1 VFAGTLA
8 AILTLGLAPEPE
20 ALSGFSNAGVLSVV
34 VLYVVAEGMYRTG
47 AISLI
52 IDRVVGLPGTERAAN
67 LRILPVTA
75 VGSAFI
81 NNTPIVAM
89 LVPVVA
95 DLGRSAKLAVSRI
108 YMGVSNASVLGGSTT
123 LIGTSTNLI
132 VAGLVLT
139 TYGVDLGV
147 FFPTAVGLPAAI
159 VGVALM
165 LFLADR
171 LLGRRTPDRGT
182 ADAPKSRYRA
192 EFVVADGSPLVG
204 RTLARAGLAEPTGAR
219 LLGVTRA
226 GATIADPPADWT
238 LAAGDALAFDATI
251 AATGQLWTTLGL
263 VAANPP
269 HVEGDE
275 YATRLV
281 EGVVAVDSPYIGGPA
296 SELARAGRKVVAVSR
311 GSASL
316 A

>member
-1 VFAGTLA
+1 MTTDAWLTLGLIVVLLVLLIWGRFPTWAVFAGTLT
-8 AILTLGLAPEPE
+8 AILTLGLAPESE
-20 ALSGFSNAGVLSVV
+20 ALSGFSNSGVLSVV

-52 IDRVVGLPGTERAAN
+52 IDRVVGLPGSERAAN

-132 VAGLVLT
+132 VAGLVFA
-139 TYGVDLGV
+139 TYGVELTV

-159 VGVALM
+159 VG
-165 LFLADR
+165 
-171 LLGRRTPDRGT
+171 RG
-182 ADAPKSRYRA
+182 AHA
-192 EFVVADGSPLVG
+192 
-204 RTLARAGLAEPTGAR
+204 
-219 LLGVTRA
+219 
-226 GATIADPPADWT
+226 
-238 LAAGDALAFDATI
+238 AAGGAS
-251 AATGQLWTTLGL
+251 
-263 VAANPP
+263 PP
-269 HVEGDE
+269 EGS
-275 YATRLV
+275 RRR
-281 EGVVAVDSPYIGGPA
+281 GG
-296 SELARAGRKVVAVSR
+296 G
-311 GSASL
+311 
-316 A
+316 